1 MRGLIRL
8 TGADFKVIQVGADF
22 LAQLDQV
29 GLQLFVFGL
38 ADSLG
43 YGRGE
48 RSFFLN
54 GETDSSSEVA
64 CARK

>member
-1 MRGLIRL
+1 MRGLVGL
-8 TGADFKVIQVGADF
+8 SVSGFELIQVGADF

-38 ADSLG
+38 PDSLG